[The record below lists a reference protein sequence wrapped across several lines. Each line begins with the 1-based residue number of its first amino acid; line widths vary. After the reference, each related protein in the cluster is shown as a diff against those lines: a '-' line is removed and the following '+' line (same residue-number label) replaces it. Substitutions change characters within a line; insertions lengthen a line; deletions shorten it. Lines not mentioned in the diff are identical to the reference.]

1 MITIQLTKN
10 ELAAIRELLDN
21 KIELTETKIAQAEA
35 TGTQSS
41 YDAASNELGD
51 LEELALAFAD
61 VSNFTPLNADGS
73 VDTASQVDLND
84 ASDEWTAALSDAD
97 AAIVNKINRS

>member
-61 VSNFTPLNADGS
+61 VSNFTPMARLIPQAKL
-73 VDTASQVDLND
+73 T
-84 ASDEWTAALSDAD
+84 
-97 AAIVNKINRS
+97 